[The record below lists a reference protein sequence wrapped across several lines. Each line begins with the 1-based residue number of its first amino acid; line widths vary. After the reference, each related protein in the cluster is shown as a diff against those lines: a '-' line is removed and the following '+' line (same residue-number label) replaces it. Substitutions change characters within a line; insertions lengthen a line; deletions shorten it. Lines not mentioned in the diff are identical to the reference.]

1 VAPNAAASGK
11 ITRHRLNRGGD
22 YQSNLALYLLAVGRM
37 RRDSSVGSGHTKP
50 KINTCLKRYIA
61 PGAGLTGSAR
71 RLPSAIVLTANVW
84 PIGSLPDGIMGA
96 S

>member
-1 VAPNAAASGK
+1 MAPNAAASGK

-61 PGAGLTGSAR
+61 PGAGLTGSAPKTSVGD
-71 RLPSAIVLTANVW
+71 RLDGERLANW
-84 PIGSLPDGIMGA
+84 FA
-96 S
+96 A